1 MNGVTKFRQSVSRI
15 RHLLTKEF
23 IQTLRDPHTR
33 WILIGPPIVQM
44 LIFGY
49 AATLEVKHV
58 GMAVLDRDNTQESRE
73 LVASFTGSRYFS
85 IQKYASDRDEL
96 RDGIDRGDFL
106 VAVEINAGFAQRMRK
121 GQGAS
126 VEVLVDSS
134 NSNTALISLGYIGQI
149 GQEFTQ
155 RYESDATRRATP
167 QTISFVPQ
175 IALESRPWFNAGLVS
190 QWYFVPGVIG
200 NLMLIMV
207 MMLTAY
213 AVVREREIGT
223 LEQIMV
229 TPVRR
234 WEFILGKTIPFFLI
248 GCVDTT
254 MISLIGTFW
263 FGVPFRGSVAVLASG
278 IVIFLFAA
286 LGLGL
291 LISTISKTQ
300 QQAMI
305 AAFFFTMPAVTL
317 SGFGTPVSSMPE
329 SFQRISYINPLR
341 HVLVILRGVY
351 LKGVGFD
358 VLWPHMVVM
367 AALAVILLTVSVLRF
382 RKSFE

>member
-1 MNGVTKFRQSVSRI
+1 
-15 RHLLTKEF
+15 
-23 IQTLRDPHTR
+23 
-33 WILIGPPIVQM
+33 
-44 LIFGY
+44 
-49 AATLEVKHV
+49 
-58 GMAVLDRDNTQESRE
+58 
-73 LVASFTGSRYFS
+73 
-85 IQKYASDRDEL
+85 
-96 RDGIDRGDFL
+96 
-106 VAVEINAGFAQRMRK
+106 
-121 GQGAS
+121 
-126 VEVLVDSS
+126 
-134 NSNTALISLGYIGQI
+134 
-149 GQEFTQ
+149 
-155 RYESDATRRATP
+155 
-167 QTISFVPQ
+167 VPQ
-175 IALESRPWFNAGLVS
+175 VTLESRPWFNEGLIS

-234 WEFILGKTIPFFLI
+234 FEFILGKTIPFFLI
-248 GCVDTT
+248 GCIDAA
-254 MISLIGTFW
+254 MISFIGTFW
-263 FGVPFRGSVAVLASG
+263 FGVPFRGSVVVLAAG

-305 AAFFFTMPAVTL
+305 AAFFLIMPAVTL

-329 SFQRISYINPLR
+329 FFQRISYLNPLR
-341 HVLVILRGVY
+341 HVLVVLRGAY

-358 VLWPHMVVM
+358 VLWPHMLVM
-367 AALAVILLTVSVLRF
+367 ATIAGVLLTVSVLRF
-382 RKSFE
+382 RKSLE